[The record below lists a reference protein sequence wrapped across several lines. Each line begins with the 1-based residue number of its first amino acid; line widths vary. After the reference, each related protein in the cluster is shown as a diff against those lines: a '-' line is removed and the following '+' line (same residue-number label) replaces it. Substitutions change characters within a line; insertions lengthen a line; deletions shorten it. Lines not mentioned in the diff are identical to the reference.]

1 LRWFALLLKYLSRT
15 LIFPSL
21 DENSDTSSAVCFHV
35 PTGPCPRHGL
45 VSPSGRPPR
54 RGPQPSAVPVGSHS
68 GVACRTCAS
77 EVRSTFLRACMRDDR
92 RTDHRL
98 MSSQTLEADG
108 RASRDAVAR
117 QSGAGTCRVL
127 ISSKFLL
134 KNLAPPGVRPGLVT
148 VRVTVR
154 VHAVADRLF
163 ASSCRMCG
171 YFCRQPVKKNFLDNQ

>member
-1 LRWFALLLKYLSRT
+1 MSASRSC
-15 LIFPSL
+15 FSL
-21 DENSDTSSAVCFHV
+21 GC
-35 PTGPCPRHGL
+35 
-45 VSPSGRPPR
+45 PPR
-54 RGPQPSAVPVGSHS
+54 RGPQPPAVPVGSHS

-98 MSSQTLEADG
+98 ISSETLEADG
-108 RASRDAVAR
+108 SASRDAVAR

-171 YFCRQPVKKNFLDNQ
+171 YFCRQPVKKKLFRQPMISKGFNVTVGTKYQMP